1 LLVGSVGV
9 CPPALTSGAGRATLN
24 PPKKNL
30 RKFAQSVDI
39 YGNVYILG
47 YMNNT
52 TNTTNALTDLI
63 NGMIAERRQFAAD
76 NGFVATDQE
85 IADHIKASLIRMMKG
100 GK

>member
-1 LLVGSVGV
+1 
-9 CPPALTSGAGRATLN
+9 
-24 PPKKNL
+24 
-30 RKFAQSVDI
+30 
-39 YGNVYILG
+39 
-47 YMNNT
+47 MNNN
-52 TNTTNALTDLI
+52 TNTALTDLI

>member
-1 LLVGSVGV
+1 
-9 CPPALTSGAGRATLN
+9 
-24 PPKKNL
+24 
-30 RKFAQSVDI
+30 
-39 YGNVYILG
+39 
-47 YMNNT
+47 MNNT